1 MKYTRKLN
9 YKWLLLFLF
18 CYISNAEAAEV
29 LRFDSRWKFYLG
41 DKGQEAIQPGY
52 NDSDWR
58 ALDLPH
64 DWSIEGAYEQTA
76 NGTDWQS
83 GFLPVGIGWYRKTF
97 SYDPDWNGKKV
108 RIQFDGVYLNSEVW
122 INGHSLGKRP
132 NGYIGFEYDLTPYL
146 KTGDNC
152 IVVKVDQSKPL
163 TGRWYTGSGIYR
175 HVYLH
180 VSSPV
185 HIGYSG
191 VYFNVDTFL
200 PDKAVCSVDVSIVN
214 PAEEMVQVV
223 SCYWIRADKP

>member
-76 NGTDWQS
+76 NGTD
-83 GFLPVGIGWYRKTF
+83 
-97 SYDPDWNGKKV
+97 
-108 RIQFDGVYLNSEVW
+108 
-122 INGHSLGKRP
+122 
-132 NGYIGFEYDLTPYL
+132 
-146 KTGDNC
+146 
-152 IVVKVDQSKPL
+152 
-163 TGRWYTGSGIYR
+163 
-175 HVYLH
+175 
-180 VSSPV
+180 
-185 HIGYSG
+185 
-191 VYFNVDTFL
+191 
-200 PDKAVCSVDVSIVN
+200 
-214 PAEEMVQVV
+214 
-223 SCYWIRADKP
+223 